1 MGPCAACGQLTEPDV
16 DFCPACA
23 GYAAPATIYSYAPS
37 RLSRSDG
44 SLEQVLAPLPR
55 TRPPAQDELPAAISG
70 GRQAPPE
77 PGPDLAARLRPSARH
92 RKEGRWLVLSALLIV
107 LIIAAGTVLLELGH
121 PGSAS
126 TPRPK
131 AAASTSAPAVSSTP
145 ATTPS
150 GPQVSVAPPAASA
163 PDEPVVL
170 SFLASYFT
178 AINNHDF
185 AAYLQLFSAPLRAQL
200 SAATFSAGYGTTT
213 DSAIRLTSIGV
224 IGSGELVA
232 QVSFVSHQQP
242 SASPT
247 DSACTAWVI
256 GIYLLPG
263 GGSYQLQQPP
273 AGYQP
278 SYSVC
283 S

>member
-1 MGPCAACGQLTEPDV
+1 MGPCAACGQLTELEV

-37 RLSRSDG
+37 RLGRSEG
-44 SLEQVLAPLPR
+44 ALEHVLAPLP
-55 TRPPAQDELPAAISG
+55 TRLPAQDELPAAG
-70 GRQAPPE
+70 
-77 PGPDLAARLRPSARH
+77 DLSARLRVSAGH
-92 RKEGRWLVLSALLIV
+92 RKEGHWLVLSAMLIV
-107 LIIAAGTVLLELGH
+107 LIIAAGTVLLELGRA
-121 PGSAS
+121 GSAS
-126 TPRPK
+126 TPRPR
-131 AAASTSAPAVSSTP
+131 AAASPTTP
-145 ATTPS
+145 AARPTAAVPTAP
-150 GPQVSVAPPAASA
+150 GPLVSVAPSAASS
-163 PDEPVVL
+163 PDETVVL

-178 AINNHDF
+178 AINDHNF
-185 AAYLQLFSAPLRAQL
+185 ADYLQLFGVPLRAQL

-256 GIYLLPG
+256 ALYLLPQS
-263 GGSYQLQQPP
+263 GSYQLQQPP

-278 SYSVC
+278 SYSAC